1 MATKSKKTNSEMIEV
16 LLKNTIN
23 MHEKINLILD
33 IIYVESELEKQKI
46 ERKED
51 VVIKFDRSTY
61 EQMCELM
68 ENNVIPFM
76 GIA

>member
-1 MATKSKKTNSEMIEV
+1 MATKSKKTNSEMIEI